1 MILTSMSDWLTSAA
15 SAAKALPGLHVQAHT
30 LSVATDLT
38 RATSAPISST
48 MIAPVVRD
56 WRVEQNTATSN
67 WSQPPVTRARVFAQR
82 LADVRPVC
90 VVGARD
96 DAQNCLLD
104 LPPNVRVDVDASR
117 LLLAGCE
124 ASLGPEMRNTLSRER
139 RNSATLER
147 EFSTARAAESR
158 GQYSVRSIEQRLTK
172 RLNQL
177 LPGMGRLLKDAG
189 AYIEIPQLSVTRL
202 VTSVPEARRHG
213 IDIPFQQA
221 DLRLPLGAP
230 EIQRATLG
238 AYIRIPAP
246 DRQLLLFVSLAT
258 PDTVE
263 WVDQDVKT
271 HAARHQQ
278 QLFGDIPGNFDATP
292 LPMHAEL
299 RRPNLVRTLAKHLHD
314 GHRRYHDFA
323 YGATRESLAPISH
336 SDVRQPLCAQRGQE
350 APPDAEHRDAPQS
363 ESTSSEMMRSR
374 RAPEPAPAMPLT
386 PAEAAEAT
394 QAIEPPGPLPKRR
407 TSRSNSVSLDD
418 MAKAVAMLE
427 QLDRKY
433 RQLGRPRFGK

>member
-1 MILTSMSDWLTSAA
+1 MILNSMSDWLTSATN
-15 SAAKALPGLHVQAHT
+15 AAKALPAMHVQAHT
-30 LSVATDLT
+30 LRVANDLT
-38 RATSAPISST
+38 RATSAPITST
-48 MIAPVVRD
+48 MIAPALRD
-56 WRVEQNTATSN
+56 WHAAQNAASSN
-67 WSQPPVTRARVFAQR
+67 WSHPPVTRARVFAER

-96 DAQNCLLD
+96 DARNCLLD
-104 LPPNVRVDVDASR
+104 LPANAQVNVDASR

-124 ASLGPEMRNTLSRER
+124 ASLDAQTRKTLSRER

-147 EFSTARAAESR
+147 EFSKARATESR

-177 LPGMGRLLKDAG
+177 LPGMERLLKNTG

-213 IDIPFQQA
+213 IDVPFQHA
-221 DLRLPLGAP
+221 NLRLPLGAP

-238 AYIRIPAP
+238 AYIRIPAR

-263 WVDQDVKT
+263 WVDQDVRI
-271 HAARHQQ
+271 HATRHQQ
-278 QLFGDIPGNFDATP
+278 QLFGDIPENFDATP
-292 LPMHAEL
+292 LPMHAEI

-314 GHRRYHDFA
+314 GHGRYHDFA

-336 SDVRQPLCAQRGQE
+336 ADVRQPLCAQHGSE
-350 APPDAEHRDAPQS
+350 APVDAVQHDAPQDD
-363 ESTSSEMMRSR
+363 STPSAAMHLP
-374 RAPEPAPAMPLT
+374 RAPEAAPAT
-386 PAEAAEAT
+386 SGIPAQAAEAT
-394 QAIEPPGPLPKRR
+394 EAIEPPKRR
-407 TSRSNSVSLDD
+407 ASRSNSMSLDE
-418 MAKAVAMLE
+418 MAKAVEMLE
-427 QLDRKY
+427 RLDREY
-433 RQLGRPRFGK
+433 SRLARPRFGK

>member
-1 MILTSMSDWLTSAA
+1 MILYSMADWLTSAA
-15 SAAKALPGLHVQAHT
+15 SAAKDLPRLHMRAHAHRI
-30 LSVATDLT
+30 ATDLA
-38 RATSAPISST
+38 RATSGPITST
-48 MIAPVVRD
+48 MISPALRD
-56 WRVEQNTATSN
+56 WQTAQGAASFN
-67 WSQPPVTRARVFAQR
+67 WSQPPVTRARVFAER

-104 LPPNVRVDVDASR
+104 LPADVHVDVDASR

-124 ASLGPEMRNTLSRER
+124 ASLEVEMRRTLSRER
-139 RNSATLER
+139 RNSATLDR
-147 EFSTARAAESR
+147 EFSKARAAESQ

-177 LPGMGRLLKDAG
+177 LPGMERLLKNTG

-202 VTSVPEARRHG
+202 VTSVSEARRHG

-221 DLRLPLGAP
+221 DLRLPLGSP
-230 EIQRATLG
+230 EIQHATLG
-238 AYIRIPAP
+238 AYIRIPAH

-263 WVDQDVKT
+263 WVDQDAIT
-271 HAARHQQ
+271 HAIEHQQ
-278 QLFGDIPGNFDATP
+278 QLFGDIPENFDATP
-292 LPMHAEL
+292 LPMHVEI
-299 RRPNLVRTLAKHLHD
+299 RRPNLVRTLATHLHD

-336 SDVRQPLCAQRGQE
+336 ADVRQPLCAPHGSGVSADVAQN
-350 APPDAEHRDAPQS
+350 DAPQG
-363 ESTSSEMMRSR
+363 ESTSSEAMRSPP
-374 RAPEPAPAMPLT
+374 APEPAPATSVT
-386 PAEAAEAT
+386 PPEAAETTEAT
-394 QAIEPPGPLPKRR
+394 APPAPPPKRPA
-407 TSRSNSVSLDD
+407 SHSNSLSLAE
-418 MAKAVAMLE
+418 MAKAVEMLE

-433 RQLGRPRFGK
+433 RQLARPRFGK

>member
-1 MILTSMSDWLTSAA
+1 MILNSMSEWLTSAA
-15 SAAKALPGLHVQAHT
+15 SAAKALPAMHVHAHT
-30 LSVATDLT
+30 LRVATDLT
-38 RATSAPISST
+38 RAASAPISST

-56 WRVEQNTATSN
+56 WPTVQNAASSN
-67 WSQPPVTRARVFAQR
+67 WSHPPVTRAHVFAQR

-104 LPPNVRVDVDASR
+104 LPPDAHIDIDASR

-124 ASLGPEMRNTLSRER
+124 ASLGPEMRKALSRER

-147 EFSTARAAESR
+147 EFANARAAESR

-177 LPGMGRLLKDAG
+177 LPGMGRLLKNTG

-238 AYIRIPAP
+238 AYIRIPAR

-263 WVDQDVKT
+263 WVDKDIKT

-278 QLFGDIPGNFDATP
+278 QLFGDIPENFDATP
-292 LPMHAEL
+292 LPLHAEL
-299 RRPNLVRTLAKHLHD
+299 RRPNLIRTLAKHLHD

-336 SDVRQPLCAQRGQE
+336 ADIRQPLC
-350 APPDAEHRDAPQS
+350 S
-363 ESTSSEMMRSR
+363 
-374 RAPEPAPAMPLT
+374 PEPALATSLT
-386 PAEAAEAT
+386 PTEAAET
-394 QAIEPPGPLPKRR
+394 TEAIEPPPQQLRRR
-407 TSRSNSVSLDD
+407 TSRSNSVSLDE
-418 MAKAVAMLE
+418 MAKAVAELE
-427 QLDRKY
+427 RLDRKY